1 MALTL
6 TSAAFQDGNPM
17 PRRYTCEG
25 EDLSPPLAW
34 SGAPEATR
42 SFALIVED
50 PDAPDPAAP
59 THIWTHWVVYDIPAS
74 ARALPAGQ
82 DGNTLPDGAL
92 LGMNDWR
99 RARYGGPCPPV
110 GRHRYIHRLF
120 ALDCRL
126 ESLRAPTRAQLL
138 RAMQGRILAEA
149 QLIATYQKSES
160 NRRGGRT

>member
-6 TSAAFQDGNPM
+6 TSAAFADGNAM

-25 EDLSPPLAW
+25 EDVSPPLAW
-34 SGAPEATR
+34 SGAPETTR

-50 PDAPDPAAP
+50 PAAP
-59 THIWTHWVVYDIPAS
+59 TQIWTHWVVYDIPAS
-74 ARALPAGQ
+74 SRALPAGQ
-82 DGNTLPDGAL
+82 DGNTLPAGSL
-92 LGMNDWR
+92 LGLNDWQ

-126 ESLRAPTRAQLL
+126 ENLRAPTRAQLL
-138 RAMQGRILAEA
+138 RAMQGHIIAAA
-149 QLIATYQKSES
+149 QLIGTYQKSES